1 MNREDLKP
9 RFQAVHPPC
18 RAGGEG
24 PPTLGPGGFTL
35 LEVLLA
41 FALLSVVLGAIYSTF
56 FLSHKAME
64 GMDESLVRLQ
74 ECRMVMERMGREV
87 ESLSYPEKNI
97 GPVFKVEDRDS
108 LGKQA
113 SRFSFQGF
121 SPLRPGLLAISYYVE
136 EREGKLILCKRM
148 NSSYRTSPEEQG
160 VELVEGLEGFLV
172 EVRDGDRWL
181 KTWDLSDTKK
191 TPEEVKIT
199 LTVRL
204 KERQISLLATARPQ
218 IGRKV

>member
-1 MNREDLKP
+1 
-9 RFQAVHPPC
+9 
-18 RAGGEG
+18 
-24 PPTLGPGGFTL
+24 
-35 LEVLLA
+35 
-41 FALLSVVLGAIYSTF
+41 
-56 FLSHKAME
+56 
-64 GMDESLVRLQ
+64 
-74 ECRMVMERMGREV
+74 
-87 ESLSYPEKNI
+87 
-97 GPVFKVEDRDS
+97 
-108 LGKQA
+108 
-113 SRFSFQGF
+113 
-121 SPLRPGLLAISYYVE
+121 
-136 EREGKLILCKRM
+136 KRM

-204 KERQISLLATARPQ
+204 KERQVSLLATARPQ